1 MVGNARRR
9 NGVTMAA
16 LAMVLVAMGGL
27 VYASVPLYRL
37 FCQVTGFGGTTRTA
51 EAPPAQAG
59 ERIVTVRFNAD
70 VSRALPWSFR
80 PAQREISVRV
90 GELGL
95 AYYVARN
102 NSDVPITGNATF
114 NVTPQKAGI
123 YFNKVACFCFTEQRL
138 MPGESVKMGVSFFI
152 DPKIVDDRYQDDV
165 KTITLSYT
173 FFRAPE
179 AEVGVTAK
187 GRTATVGVL
196 AEASSGS
203 R

>member
-1 MVGNARRR
+1 MPGNLRRR
-9 NGVTMAA
+9 NGVTLAA
-16 LAMVLVAMGGL
+16 LAMVLVVMGGL

-37 FCQVTGFGGTTRTA
+37 FGQATGFGGTTRTA
-51 EAPPAQAG
+51 EAPPAQPG

-70 VSRALPWSFR
+70 VSRTLPWSFR
-80 PAQREISVRV
+80 PVQREISLRV

-102 NSDVPITGNATF
+102 ESDVPITGNATY
-114 NVTPQKAGI
+114 NVSPQKAGI

-138 MPGESVKMGVSFFI
+138 MPGESVKMAVTFFV
-152 DPKIVDDRYQDDV
+152 DPEIVDDPYQDDV

-179 AEVGVTAK
+179 AEAGVTAK
-187 GRTATVGVL
+187 GRTAAAGVM